1 MTTSGMQTGTTG
13 SLKVKALVLGVVA
26 VAILVVGAG
35 GAYWWHQHNL
45 PSQAS
50 AADCALAQKII
61 DEAQKQDKSTVT
73 KWLKDVRELR
83 YAEMKDGYLSGQIG
97 RYEGATATHLTGEG
111 EASTKAELADMSKQ
125 ANAHCTAAKR
135 TLVFPPIA
143 A

>member
-1 MTTSGMQTGTTG
+1 M
-13 SLKVKALVLGVVA
+13 VKALVFGT
-26 VAILVVGAG
+26 VAIAILAVVGTG

-97 RYEGATATHLTGEG
+97 RYEGATATHLTGKG
-111 EASTKAELADMSKQ
+111 ETPTKADVADISKQ
-125 ANAHCTAAKR
+125 ANVHCTAVKR